1 MFTRELMV
9 RVHEIARELEGD
21 YSARLALAFR
31 IVKTEVTPVL
41 EGLNNIKSAKV
52 WTNYGKER
60 IYIQLNC
67 VSKNQNNQKDY
78 YIERVN
84 NEWIAPNYNLE
95 YYIKDV
101 LEAING
107 KDLNTVKNIMGL

>member
-9 RVHEIARELEGD
+9 KVHEIARELEGD

-31 IVKTEVTPVL
+31 IVKTEVSAP
-41 EGLNNIKSAKV
+41 EGLKNIKSARV
-52 WTNYGKER
+52 WNNYGKER

-78 YIERVN
+78 YIEKIG
-84 NEWIAPNYNLE
+84 NEWIAPNYNLG
-95 YYIKDV
+95 YYLADV
-101 LEAING
+101 LVALEG
-107 KDLNTVKNIMGL
+107 KDLNMAKAMLNI

>member
-31 IVKTEVTPVL
+31 IVKTEVTPL
-41 EGLNNIKSAKV
+41 EGLKNIKSAKV
-52 WTNYGKER
+52 WSNYGKER

-78 YIERVN
+78 YIERTG
-84 NEWIAPNYNLE
+84 NEWVAPNYNLE

-107 KDLNTVKNIMGL
+107 KDLNAVKNIMGL

>member
-21 YSARLALAFR
+21 YSARLTLAFR
-31 IVKTEVTPVL
+31 IVKMEATPAL

-52 WTNYGKER
+52 WNNYGKER

-67 VSKNQNNQKDY
+67 VSKYQNNQKDY
-78 YIERVN
+78 YIEKVG
-84 NEWIAPNYNLE
+84 NEWVAPNYNLE
-95 YYIKDV
+95 CYIKDV

-107 KDLNTVKNIMGL
+107 KDLNAVKNIMGL